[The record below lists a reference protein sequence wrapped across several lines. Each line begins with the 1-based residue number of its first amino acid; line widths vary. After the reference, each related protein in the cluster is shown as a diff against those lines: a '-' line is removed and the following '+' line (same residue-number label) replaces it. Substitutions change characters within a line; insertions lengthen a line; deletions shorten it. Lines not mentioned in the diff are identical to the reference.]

1 MQVEAKTR
9 HSSKVYSCEYVM
21 CNHHVAAID
30 IIMPESTVTIRSQ
43 GAMGAMT
50 PLVNALASKVAL
62 HNNSDRNI

>member
-1 MQVEAKTR
+1 MLSLILCKWKPKPGIAARFTV
-9 HSSKVYSCEYVM
+9 VM

-62 HNNSDRNI
+62 H